1 MSGWGGG
8 WGDPWGGDVYPT
20 TGAVPTVEI
29 GGTNRPYL
37 VVQSASISKPK
48 RGRSTAQFTLFD
60 IDQLYR
66 PVIGSP
72 VVLTDNGTTFR
83 GIIMRI
89 REQREMGIMAYV
101 RYSVECSDYGAIF
114 DRRLVSRTYP
124 AASLVSA
131 IYADVLQN
139 FLLDEGFD
147 VGGVDGF
154 ASIANELKF
163 DYRSVT
169 EVFDTISN
177 LAGEDW
183 WVGGVAGKTIYSK
196 SLANSPAAPFG
207 ISDTT
212 ANWRGL
218 EVVYDSRDYR
228 NRQHVRA
235 AVPLQSGA
243 ITENFT
249 GNGVQWF
256 FATQFVLNSAPTVTV
271 GGVAQTIYQMGVDP
285 YPAAGW
291 FWIPGGGGVQEG
303 TQTAVGNGVAVVV
316 AYGSYESSVVTA
328 ESTAAQAARAAIEGG
343 AGIWESIEDA
353 RDVDNID
360 IAEDLAQAILDRH
373 STLPVEIRYETD
385 EPGVEPGQA
394 QAVWLPDNGIDRV
407 PSGTELVTD
416 GGFPSATN
424 WTLTTASISGG
435 QLVIFGAGYA
445 AQDIG
450 IEAAKTYRVTF
461 TLGSIAVG
469 SMSVLLGGTTYG
481 TSRTVAGTYTEDIEV
496 LTISNAEVKIGGA
509 SFAGTINDL
518 AVQEIVPQAFFV
530 TQVDSRDAA
539 GKPFSNG
546 FYFRHRVTISSVRD
560 QGDWLSWWL
569 NFYRSTK
576 NFGGGSA
583 GSDIMTISYD

>member
-1 MSGWGGG
+1 M
-8 WGDPWGGDVYPT
+8 Y
-20 TGAVPTVEI
+20 
-29 GGTNRPYL
+29 
-37 VVQSASISKPK
+37 K
-48 RGRSTAQFTLFD
+48 RQ
-60 IDQLYR
+60 
-66 PVIGSP
+66 
-72 VVLTDNGTTFR
+72 
-83 GIIMRI
+83 
-89 REQREMGIMAYV
+89 
-101 RYSVECSDYGAIF
+101 
-114 DRRLVSRTYP
+114 
-124 AASLVSA
+124 
-131 IYADVLQN
+131 
-139 FLLDEGFD
+139 
-147 VGGVDGF
+147 
-154 ASIANELKF
+154 
-163 DYRSVT
+163 
-169 EVFDTISN
+169 VFDTISN

-496 LTISNAEVKIGGA
+496 LTISNAEVKI
-509 SFAGTINDL
+509 
-518 AVQEIVPQAFFV
+518 
-530 TQVDSRDAA
+530 
-539 GKPFSNG
+539 
-546 FYFRHRVTISSVRD
+546 
-560 QGDWLSWWL
+560 LSL
-569 NFYRSTK
+569 
-576 NFGGGSA
+576 
-583 GSDIMTISYD
+583 IHI